1 MRRATLAIRFV
12 TNFPLQAGREKYA
25 RHVAELVRTVA
36 VGTDGSD
43 RAVKAVEFAI
53 DMAKR
58 YGAKL
63 VAISSYHPVSET
75 RLQKEQEEAPQDIQW
90 SINPMEE
97 VEDILS
103 SVESRALD
111 ADVEVTTVAGQGD
124 PADVLIKHAEE
135 QDADVLVVGNRGMRR
150 RILGSVPNT
159 VTHKAQCTVVV
170 VKTG

>member
-1 MRRATLAIRFV
+1 M
-12 TNFPLQAGREKYA
+12 
-25 RHVAELVRTVA
+25 VRTVA

-43 RAVKAVEFAI
+43 RAARAVEFAI

-75 RLQKEQEEAPQDIQW
+75 RLRKEQEEAPQEIQW

-97 VEDILS
+97 VEEILS
-103 SVESRALD
+103 SVESHALE
-111 ADVEVTTVAGQGD
+111 ADIEVTTVASQGD

-135 QDADVLVVGNRGMRR
+135 QDADVLVVGNKGMRR

>member
-1 MRRATLAIRFV
+1 MVRA
-12 TNFPLQAGREKYA
+12 
-25 RHVAELVRTVA
+25 VA

-43 RAVKAVEFAI
+43 RAAKAVAFAI
-53 DMAKR
+53 DMARR
-58 YGAKL
+58 YEARL
-63 VAISSYHPVSET
+63 IAISSYRPVSES
-75 RLQKEQEEAPQDIQW
+75 RLQKEQEEAPQEIQW

-103 SVESRALD
+103 SVESRALE
-111 ADVEVTTVAGQGD
+111 AGVEVTTVASQGD

-150 RILGSVPNT
+150 RLLGSVPNS

-170 VKTG
+170 VKTDEGS